1 MDGVSSPES
10 EGAVLMDGDA
20 EMIDSGKIM
29 RSWGFSVVLHAAVCG
44 LGWWLIS
51 QQTIVLPPTFQWD
64 VSLVGLAEPHR
75 EGQRSEALVQ
85 RKDQFDRA
93 IKKSVRQRT
102 PPVPT
107 PIPSQVIDS
116 TKSNVQ
122 ETPVVPPTQPTIP
135 QDHNAEPQPRIL
147 SDSAPLAQEQA
158 DDGRP
163 GESRDAQL
171 EHTFPHAQQDES
183 PAGSE
188 VQSAQPAVLSN
199 FVVQGTTSERAD
211 NEFSWLM
218 NMLWDR
224 VMGLKRYPHEA
235 RMNRWEGRVVV
246 RVVLNEQGQ
255 LLEAA
260 IATGSG
266 HDVLDQAALEIIRR
280 ACPLSLPHALGRSQV
295 VLRVPIQYR
304 LDS

>member
-1 MDGVSSPES
+1 MN
-10 EGAVLMDGDA
+10 GDA

-29 RSWGFSVVLHAAVCG
+29 RSCGFSVVLHAAVCG

-85 RKDQFDRA
+85 RNDQFDRA

-102 PPVPT
+102 PTSPT

-116 TKSNVQ
+116 TKSNAQ
-122 ETPVVPPTQPTIP
+122 KTPAVPPTQPTIP
-135 QDHNAEPQPRIL
+135 QDHNAEPQPRTL
-147 SDSAPLAQEQA
+147 SDLAPLVQEQTG
-158 DDGRP
+158 DGRS
-163 GESRDAQL
+163 GESRDAQR
-171 EHTFPHAQQDES
+171 EHTLSQAQQDES

-188 VQSAQPAVLSN
+188 VQSIQPTLPSTS
-199 FVVQGTTSERAD
+199 VVQGATSDRAD

-218 NMLWDR
+218 NMLWGR
-224 VMGLKRYPHEA
+224 VMELKRYPHEA

-246 RVVLNEQGQ
+246 RVVLNGQGH
-255 LLEAA
+255 LLDAA

-266 HDVLDQAALEIIRR
+266 HDVLDQAALEIIKR